1 MTENKKENL
10 NNRMIKFLFE
20 GAPVRGA
27 CVQMAEEWQEMIKFH
42 HYPENVAAFSDSSQ
56 PGLFFFRAPSSLRAA

>member
-10 NNRMIKFLFE
+10 NNRMMKFLFE

-42 HYPENVAAFSDSSQ
+42 HYPEKRGRFTSDSSR
-56 PGLFFFRAPSSLRAA
+56 GRRSASFEHH